1 MYTRRPDVAG
11 AQALD
16 LLRGPARRNAAHSPD
31 AKRPKKLAR
40 QDKRARQAKKRFRHH
55 RSREGNMTNS
65 IFRLTRRK
73 GLQLAAASLL
83 GSVAGLPAF
92 AQEYPSRT
100 ISFICAFPA
109 GSGADVLVR
118 YFAQAVSEVAGVT
131 IIVENKAGAAG
142 NIAAEYTA
150 RADPDGYTVYVH
162 AGSSTAMNYHLWTN
176 PPIDPR
182 TDLRG
187 VAAINQQPFYIVVG
201 ADSPH
206 QTIEDLSAYLLE
218 AGENA
223 SYATSATSGRV
234 LGAAYLNAL
243 GIDTPV
249 EVQYR
254 TGADTLPDVMS
265 LAVDFA
271 VSDPVQTMINA
282 REGRT
287 RTLATGAG
295 TRMRVA
301 PDIPALA
308 ESGFDIDQVG
318 WWGAWVPAGTPDD
331 VVNRLNGFFAEVLQR
346 EETQTFLA
354 SMGGD
359 TWIATPQE
367 VDEMMVLTVDQAAIQ
382 VEMAD
387 LPRN

>member
-1 MYTRRPDVAG
+1 
-11 AQALD
+11 
-16 LLRGPARRNAAHSPD
+16 
-31 AKRPKKLAR
+31 
-40 QDKRARQAKKRFRHH
+40 
-55 RSREGNMTNS
+55 MTNPK
-65 IFRLTRRK
+65 FNLTRRR
-73 GLQLAAASLL
+73 GLQLAGATLL
-83 GSVAGLPAF
+83 GSTVGLPAF
-92 AQEYPSRT
+92 AQEFPSDT

-118 YFAQAVSEVAGVT
+118 YFAQGVSEVAGVT
-131 IIVENKAGAAG
+131 VIVENKAGAAG

-206 QTIEDLSAYLLE
+206 QTIDDLIAYLRE
-218 AGENA
+218 AGEDA

-234 LGAAYLNAL
+234 LGAAFTNAL
-243 GIDTPV
+243 GVSPV

-254 TGADTLPDVMS
+254 TGPDALPDIMS

-271 VSDPVQTMINA
+271 VSDPVSTMINA

-295 TRMRVA
+295 SRMQVA
-301 PDIPALA
+301 PDIPSLT
-308 ESGFDIDQVG
+308 ESGLDIAQVG
-318 WWGAWVPAGTPDD
+318 WWGAWVPAETPDD
-331 VVNRLNGFFAEVLQR
+331 IVNRLNALFAEVLERQ
-346 EETQTFLA
+346 ETQEFLA

-359 TWIATPQE
+359 TWIATPAE
-367 VDEMMVLTVDQAAIQ
+367 VDAMMVQTVDEAEAL
-382 VEMAD
+382 VELAD